1 MGENANIKAKETPL
15 EGPRTDAENVLY
27 LDFQGRVNDF
37 VSKLLG
43 DYIPNVYKHTKVIHD
58 PVWGTMMFY
67 PWELQIIDSPLLQRL
82 RKINQVGLAVLTY
95 PSAHHSRFE
104 HTLGVVSVVTRM
116 VNNINQERV
125 EEEYA
130 SENKVITNDDLF
142 KLRLAALL
150 HDVGHCFF
158 SHLSETI
165 YGKLTPFV
173 DLKDSFNIFSGAK
186 EHEIFAYIIVNCPRF
201 REFFRKN
208 IEYPYTIDDSFFEDI
223 GRMIVGA
230 FIEPNEKPSKASI
243 PVKKYYLTQMINGQ
257 FDADKLDYLRRDSY
271 TAGLALT
278 YDIERFLYKIRI
290 VDKHESVN
298 GGVVIGK
305 HLTIPMTGVSAVEE
319 MAFSQLMLASYI
331 YQHQKVLATD
341 ALIQDVAEGLS
352 KNGKLK
358 HPCDYL
364 YYCDDDIYQIY
375 DSSADKDFKRTIS
388 QKNVNS
394 MSSKTLSDIVKRV
407 RTREL
412 PKRAF
417 TINFNT
423 VSEIHAQEKSKY
435 RVADIADTLRGIKEL
450 RQEICAEAQRIS
462 NILPEQEGGNKVIDI
477 YDIHVSIPKTSIA
490 KDLNNAFVVTNDNE
504 IVPLSEIVR
513 LSDWADAF
521 SYHKWNAYIFSRSDI
536 IPIVSIAS
544 KTVFERHGLK
554 FDREK
559 IFRGLKEEKLIVAM
573 LKNLIDNYS
582 YTV

>member
-1 MGENANIKAKETPL
+1 MGGSINIKSKEAPL
-15 EGPRTDAENVLY
+15 DGPVKDAENVLY
-27 LDFQGRVNDF
+27 LDFQNRVNDF
-37 VSKLLG
+37 LSKLLDG
-43 DYIPNVYKHTKVIHD
+43 YVPNLYRHTKVIHD

-67 PWELQIIDSPLLQRL
+67 PWELQLIDSPLLQRL

-116 VNNINQERV
+116 VNNINQERD
-125 EEEYA
+125 EGQYA
-130 SENKVITNDDLF
+130 SENKAITNNDLF

-173 DLKDSFNIFSGAK
+173 ELKDNFKIFSGAK
-186 EHEIFAYIIVNCPRF
+186 EHEIFAYIIVNCPCF
-201 REFFRKN
+201 KEFFTAN
-208 IEYPYTIDDSFFEDI
+208 IKYPYPINTSFFEDI

-230 FIEPNEKPSKASI
+230 FIEPDKSPSDVSI
-243 PVKKYYLTQMINGQ
+243 PIKKYYLTQMINGQ

-290 VDKHESVN
+290 VDREESVN
-298 GGVVIGK
+298 GHVIIGK

-375 DSSADKDFKRTIS
+375 DSSTDKDFKRTIS

-407 RTREL
+407 RTRDL

-423 VSEIHAQEKSKY
+423 VSEIHTKEKSKY

-450 RQEICAEAQRIS
+450 RQEICTEAQKIS
-462 NILPEQEGGNKVIDI
+462 NLLPEDDGGNKVIDI

-521 SYHKWNAYIFSRSDI
+521 SYHKWNAYVFSRADI
-536 IPIVSIAS
+536 IPIISIAS

-554 FDREK
+554 FDPKK
-559 IFRGLKEEKLIVAM
+559 IFKGLKEERSIATMLDKLI
-573 LKNLIDNYS
+573 NNYS
-582 YTV
+582 YTI